1 MEKFKW
7 TTSSAWIDETIEVFK
22 HIDEEFTISKVND
35 LVKTGVLFAD
45 RKESS
50 AKRVFTAIKSRYLN
64 ESNERI
70 ISLSKIL
77 NSSISEQE
85 KKNYLLIFYMEY
97 ETLTQF
103 FMAEYVYDN
112 FNKLSQKIF
121 TQMDLDKFFE
131 IVLTEYKAF
140 LPEKLQAEISKAS
153 MIKVRN
159 QLSKNLEAFGWVEEK
174 KDTFMI
180 KRPSLTPEWFVFTLY
195 MYYECDHIS
204 AKDVYHSKIYKRF
217 LLNEYDIEY
226 LIAGAKVKGLL
237 ETSRLGDINT
247 ITMKEK
253 GLTDYARNFR

>member
-1 MEKFKW
+1 MRR
-7 TTSSAWIDETIEVFK
+7 DQV
-22 HIDEEFTISKVND
+22 
-35 LVKTGVLFAD
+35 
-45 RKESS
+45 
-50 AKRVFTAIKSRYLN
+50 
-64 ESNERI
+64 
-70 ISLSKIL
+70 SL
-77 NSSISEQE
+77 
-85 KKNYLLIFYMEY
+85 
-97 ETLTQF
+97 
-103 FMAEYVYDN
+103 
-112 FNKLSQKIF
+112 
-121 TQMDLDKFFE
+121 LDKFFE

-195 MYYECDHIS
+195 MYFEYDHIS

-237 ETSRLGDINT
+237 ETDLYQQKDINT
-247 ITMKEK
+247 LKKRVISLESDMQAVKQRYSVIA
-253 GLTDYARNFR
+253 GLTGLVVLVLIIEMVLSH

>member
-1 MEKFKW
+1 MEKFRW
-7 TTSSAWIDETIEVFK
+7 TTSSAWVDETIEVFN
-22 HIDEEFTISKVND
+22 HIDEEFNISKLND
-35 LVKTGVLFAD
+35 MVKSGSLFSD

-50 AKRVFTAIKSRYLN
+50 AIRVFAAIKARYLN
-64 ESNERI
+64 NNVERV

-77 NSSISEQE
+77 NSTLSEQE

-97 ETLTQF
+97 ETLSQF

-131 IVLTEYKAF
+131 IVLTEYKAL
-140 LPEKLQAEISKAS
+140 LPEKLQTEISKAS
-153 MIKVRN
+153 MIKLRN
-159 QLSKNLEAFGWVEEK
+159 LLSKNLEAFGWVEEK

>member
-7 TTSSAWIDETIEVFK
+7 TTSSAWIEETFEVFK
-22 HIDEEFTISKVND
+22 YIDDQFSVDHLSD
-35 LVKTGVLFAD
+35 LVKNGILFGD

-64 ESNERI
+64 DNIDRVV
-70 ISLSKIL
+70 SLSKML
-77 NSSISEQE
+77 GSSISEQE
-85 KKNYLLIFYMEY
+85 KKNYLLIFYLEY

-131 IVLTEYKAF
+131 IVLTDYNSF
-140 LPEKLQAEISKAS
+140 LPAKLQTEISKAS

-174 KDTFMI
+174 KDTFII

-195 MYYECDHIS
+195 MYFESDHIS
-204 AKDVYHSKIYKRF
+204 AKEVYQSVIYKRF

-226 LIAGAKVKGLL
+226 LIEGAKVKGLL
-237 ETSRLGDINT
+237 ETNRLGDINT

-253 GLTDYARNFR
+253 GLIDYARNFK

>member
-7 TTSSAWIDETIEVFK
+7 TTSSAWVDETIEVFK
-22 HIDEEFTISKVND
+22 HIDEEFTISKVNN
-35 LVKTGVLFAD
+35 LVKAGVLFND

-50 AKRVFTAIKSRYLN
+50 AKRIFTAIKSRYLN
-64 ESNERI
+64 QNIERV
-70 ISLSKIL
+70 ISLSKVL
-77 NSSISEQE
+77 SSSISEQE

-103 FMAEYVYDN
+103 FMTEYVYDN

-131 IVLTEYKAF
+131 IVLTEYNAF
-140 LPEKLQAEISKAS
+140 LPDKLQDKITKGS

-174 KDTFMI
+174 KDIFLI
-180 KRPSLTPEWFVFTLY
+180 KRPRLTPEWFVFILH
-195 MYYECDHIS
+195 MYFESDYIS
-204 AKDVYHSKIYKRF
+204 AKDVYQSKIYKRF

-226 LIAGAKVKGLL
+226 LLAGAKVKGLL
-237 ETSRLGDINT
+237 ETSKLGDINT